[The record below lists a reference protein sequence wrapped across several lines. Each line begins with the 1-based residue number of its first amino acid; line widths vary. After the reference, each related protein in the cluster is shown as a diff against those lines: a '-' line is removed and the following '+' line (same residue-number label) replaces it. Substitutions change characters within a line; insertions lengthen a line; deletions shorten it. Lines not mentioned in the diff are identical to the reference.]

1 MEEENAFLEELP
13 FPGNPPDGRY
23 NNDDLPP
30 PLPPPPGGNGRNRL
44 QDIQP
49 HVAEPHAGPV
59 PIIQE
64 PGPRVQQEN
73 PVNGILRNPPPPL
86 NNNQHIED
94 AEQHI
99 FRLANSKDNSM
110 MDYAIPIVHQLQ
122 TGIRDPTCNVPHFE
136 LKTVMFQMLQNN
148 GQFAGL
154 SKEDPHAHLRSFL
167 EIAGLFRLRGI
178 SDDALKLKLFPF
190 SLSHHARAWYY
201 SLKPNSIFTWDQMAE
216 VFLKKY
222 FPPLRNAQSRNEIC
236 TFQQEDDETVP
247 TAWERFKELLRKC
260 PHHGIPYC
268 IQLETFYNGLN
279 YPARQM
285 LDATAGGAFTASSY
299 NEGYNILEKISN
311 NNGHWTDSR
320 AKPLQLTGVKNNDT
334 YSTLATQVRDMAVML
349 KNLTTKKQVVSGID
363 ASEASELPVQCAY
376 CGENHLFDNCPG
388 NPEKVNYIGN
398 NDRTGPFSP
407 TYNPGWRD
415 HPHLKWN
422 SPSLNPQLPR
432 IQGQTNQYPQQ
443 QRQSNFQNQGQS
455 NFQNQGQSHFQN
467 QKRVHFQDEEPPRF
481 QNTSHNHSQNHQ
493 QTTSPRYPPRQNQQ
507 VEPSLEAMMKGFI
520 SQTQASIKNLETQV
534 GQMALEIR
542 NRSAGYLP
550 SDTEIPQRPG
560 KEQVKA
566 VTLRNGKDLNKSEK
580 KDGSPKRD
588 LASSS
593 STPTH
598 TDSPTPAESAFTSP
612 VPDFPLLSPVTSTGP
627 QRTEWRPQRNIS
639 KDVSQSGDS
648 PEIISNTLPKET
660 DTTLSTTMIKPVPIT
675 PSPSP
680 SPTPQK
686 TTTPT
691 QVPLYIP
698 YPQRLR
704 NQREEAQFKQFLD
717 VFKQLHINIP
727 LLEAIERMP
736 NYTKFLKDIL
746 NKKKRLIEYETV
758 ALTEG
763 CSALLTKKIPPKMKD
778 PGSFTIP
785 CSIGGKTIRRALC
798 DLGAGINLMP
808 LSVFTTLGIGE
819 ARPTTI
825 SIQLADKSIVWPK
838 GKIEDVLVQVDKFI
852 FPADFIILDCEVDQE
867 VPIILGRPFLATGR
881 TLIDVQKGELTMRVH
896 DQRVNFNVLDSLKYP
911 DEREECSTLSEIET
925 WCEEKTL
932 GEILWDADTDDEE
945 EDESEEIPLVT
956 AAFEV
961 LENEDRKTLVP
972 SFEVAPDLELKQL
985 PSNLKYAFLGDSGKL
1000 PVIIS
1005 SSLEADQEEK
1015 LVQLLKLHTKAIG
1028 WTIANLKGIS
1038 PTICQHKIILEDKN
1052 FNSVE
1057 PQRRLNPVMKDVV
1070 KKEILKWLDAGIIY
1084 PIASS
1089 TCDSPVQCVP
1099 KKGGITVITN
1109 DKNELIPTRTVTGW
1123 RICMDYR
1130 RLNKATQKDHFP
1142 LPFIDQMLDRLAGKE
1157 FYCFLDGYSGYNQIA
1172 IAPDDQEKTT
1182 FTCPYEGIVL
1192 GHLISK
1198 RGIEV
1203 DRAKLEDHAFDFNEE
1218 CRIAFNILKKA
1229 LVTAPVVV
1237 TPDWSK
1243 PFEVM
1248 CDASDWAV
1256 GAVLGQ
1262 RKEKIFHS
1270 IYYASKTLNNAQINY
1285 TTTEKELLAVVF
1297 AFEKFRSY
1305 LMGTKV
1311 IIHTDH
1317 AAIKYLISKK
1327 DAKPRLIRWI
1337 LLLQEFDL
1345 EIIDRKGINNQ
1356 VADHLSRLEKQ
1367 DNPEPGTDICETFPD
1382 EKIFAV
1388 KQLLVPW
1395 FADIV
1400 NYLACGIIPKELNKH
1415 ARRKLIFDSKKYLW
1429 DDPFLFKICADQ
1441 MIRRCVPK
1449 EETTQII
1456 HHCHSGPC
1464 GGHFSGS
1471 RTAAKILQS
1480 GFFWPTLHQDSY
1492 SFAKSCNECQRSG
1505 NISHRNEM
1513 PLNGILEIE
1522 LFDVW
1527 GIDFMGP
1534 FPISNNCSYVLV
1546 AVDYVSKW
1554 VEAMACHSNDAK
1566 TVIKFLQKQIFSRF
1580 GTPRALISDEGTH
1593 FINKMLED
1601 VLEKYDIRHRVAT
1614 AYHPQTNGLAELS
1627 NREIKGILAKVVK
1640 PHRKD
1645 WASKLDDALWAYR
1658 TAYKTPI
1665 GMSPYKLV
1673 YGKAC
1678 HLPLELEYKAYW
1690 AIKELNMSHN
1700 EAGNKRFLQICELEE
1715 LRNNSYENAK
1725 LYKEKTKKWH
1735 DQRIIPKELAEG
1747 QQVLLFKSRLKL
1759 FPGKLSSR
1767 WTGPFT
1773 IAKVHTYGAVE
1784 LINPEKGTTF
1794 KVNGQRVKPFYTSPE
1809 TTRTQRPAITISNQF
1824 PPSLNHSIFSL
1835 NLSLSRSL
1843 YLHHRLRRRRRP
1855 PPAFIVPAKGTP
1867 SATICHLLPP
1877 SAIGVAITATPPL
1890 FSSFTETLTHP
1901 PTPISHPCKMRPPAS
1916 HLLAIKASKQPSI
1929 SDNTMPNP
1937 RNSNKKKRSHHRRT
1951 RSVAHTTIVTP
1962 AADGTLSDQASR
1974 TTSEVELVPNTA
1986 SDSLRALTD
1995 AATMISHL
2003 AGSHNGKGKTVCN
2016 DVDSGPKEPQ
2026 PSKPTFDLNCS
2037 PDEPVG
2043 SSTDGQ
2049 THMARL
2055 LTEAT
2060 QNLVFS
2066 LPQTHVIPPPLAL
2079 GQIHHTPMYPYSV
2092 PSQLISPSV
2101 QPLVMMLNAY
2111 GQPVPYVPPTTR
2123 RDIPN
2128 PHYTPLTPT
2137 VTPPP
2142 TVSVARATAV
2152 PITSA
2157 PRLNPLPPIRN
2168 VYNRRPTASRN
2179 PSPQTPNPI
2188 SWAPPVEPRYRPDSH
2203 SSRNA
2208 RREVQL
2214 LTLFSNNIAS
2224 LRFNVY
2230 RNKMALSPKGFL
2242 DETISQVAKLREVIN
2257 THKWDVLCAVPPP
2270 YNLSWVR
2277 EFYTKISIRDSQQVP
2292 VRGTIVDYSP
2302 MSINKLLGTTPHT
2315 NSKLLT
2321 LSTHLHQE
2329 DLDDILATLTI
2340 PGSDWYLEGT
2350 VRHIRFRDLTAEAY
2364 VWAQFI
2370 KYNLFPT
2377 SHNSKLGIDRIL
2389 ILFCILKGY
2398 PFDIGTLISTNI
2410 KTSCTRI
2417 NGRLFYPT
2425 IIHMLMK
2432 DTRVLEFPTDIF
2444 SNEKMVF
2451 GQKIVN
2457 KLLRLRPLVPK
2468 DKSPSDS
2475 SPRASLLPTATKA
2488 HAPSEPVVPNFQFQ
2502 MQDTR
2507 ENLRLNHNNQV
2518 QLSWLTRAIFQFRE
2532 YDGQRDRVWRD
2543 TVRAVNR
2550 DLLYGLPPYPSLPP
2564 LEPVLYPPTTRQ

>member
-1 MEEENAFLEELP
+1 
-13 FPGNPPDGRY
+13 
-23 NNDDLPP
+23 
-30 PLPPPPGGNGRNRL
+30 
-44 QDIQP
+44 
-49 HVAEPHAGPV
+49 
-59 PIIQE
+59 
-64 PGPRVQQEN
+64 
-73 PVNGILRNPPPPL
+73 
-86 NNNQHIED
+86 
-94 AEQHI
+94 
-99 FRLANSKDNSM
+99 M

-167 EIAGLFRLRGI
+167 EIAGSFRLRGI

-190 SLSHHARAWYY
+190 SLSHHARAWYN
-201 SLKPNSIFTWDQMAE
+201 SLKPNSIYTWDQMAE

-236 TFQQEDDETVP
+236 TFRQDDDEAVP

-311 NNGHWTDSR
+311 NNGHWADSR
-320 AKPLQLTGVKNNDT
+320 AKPLQLPGTKDDGT
-334 YSTLATQVRDMAVML
+334 YSTLASQVRDMAVML
-349 KNLTTKKQVVSGID
+349 KNLTTNKQVVSSINTP
-363 ASEASELPVQCAY
+363 EPSELPVQCAY

-398 NDRTGPFSP
+398 NDKTGPFSP
-407 TYNPGWRD
+407 TYNPGCRD

-422 SPSLNPQLPR
+422 SPSLNSQLPR

-443 QRQSNFQNQGQS
+443 QRQS

-481 QNTSHNHSQNHQ
+481 QHTSQNHSQNHQ
-493 QTTSPRYPPRQNQQ
+493 LTTSPRYPPRQNQQ

-542 NRSAGYLP
+542 SRLAGSLP

-560 KEQVKA
+560 KEQVKV
-566 VTLRNGKDLNKSEK
+566 VTLRSGKDL
-580 KDGSPKRD
+580 R
-588 LASSS
+588 
-593 STPTH
+593 
-598 TDSPTPAESAFTSP
+598 
-612 VPDFPLLSPVTSTGP
+612 P
-627 QRTEWRPQRNIS
+627 QGTVWKPQRNTS

-648 PEIISNTLPKET
+648 PKIISNTFSKET
-660 DTTLSTTMIKPVPIT
+660 DTTLSTTMIKPVSVT

-698 YPQRLR
+698 YPLRLR
-704 NQREEAQFKQFLD
+704 NQKEEAQFKQFLD

-727 LLEAIERMP
+727 LLEAIERMS
-736 NYTKFLKDIL
+736 NYTTFLKDIL
-746 NKKKRLIEYETV
+746 NKKKRLTEYETV

-798 DLGAGINLMP
+798 DLGACIKLMP

-852 FPADFIILDCEVDQE
+852 FPTDFIILDCEVDQE

-896 DQRVNFNVLDSLKYP
+896 DQRVTFNVLDSLKYP

-932 GEILWDADTDDEE
+932 GEILWDADTDDEA
-945 EDESEEIPLVT
+945 EDECEEVPLVT

-972 SFEVAPDLELKQL
+972 VGIFCNPQ
-985 PSNLKYAFLGDSGKL
+985 
-1000 PVIIS
+1000 
-1005 SSLEADQEEK
+1005 ADQEEK
-1015 LVQLLKLHTKAIG
+1015 LVQMLKLHTKAIG
-1028 WTIANLKGIS
+1028 WTIADLKGIS
-1038 PTICQHKIILEDKN
+1038 PTIYQHKIILEDKN

-1070 KKEILKWLDAGIIY
+1070 KKEVLKWLDAGIIY

-1089 TCDSPVQCVP
+1089 TCISPVQCVP
-1099 KKGGITVITN
+1099 KKGGVTVITN
-1109 DKNELIPTRTVTGW
+1109 DKNELIPIRTVTSW

-1142 LPFIDQMLDRLAGKE
+1142 LPFIDQMLDRLAG
-1157 FYCFLDGYSGYNQIA
+1157 
-1172 IAPDDQEKTT
+1172 
-1182 FTCPYEGIVL
+1182 
-1192 GHLISK
+1192 HLISK

-1203 DRAKLEDHAFDFNEE
+1203 DRAKLEVIEKLPEPTTVKGIRSFPGHA
-1218 CRIAFNILKKA
+1218 A

-1237 TPDWSK
+1237 TPDWAK

-1270 IYYASKTLNNAQINY
+1270 IYYSSKTLNNAQINY

-1305 LMGTKV
+1305 LMGTKKR
-1311 IIHTDH
+1311 H
-1317 AAIKYLISKK
+1317 Y
-1327 DAKPRLIRWI
+1327 
-1337 LLLQEFDL
+1337 
-1345 EIIDRKGINNQ
+1345 
-1356 VADHLSRLEKQ
+1356 HLSRLEKQ
-1367 DNPEPGTDICETFPD
+1367 DNPEP
-1382 EKIFAV
+1382 
-1388 KQLLVPW
+1388 
-1395 FADIV
+1395 
-1400 NYLACGIIPKELNKH
+1400 
-1415 ARRKLIFDSKKYLW
+1415 
-1429 DDPFLFKICADQ
+1429 DQ

-1449 EETTQII
+1449 EVTTQII

-1471 RTAAKILQS
+1471 RTAAKNLQS
-1480 GFFWPTLHQDSY
+1480 
-1492 SFAKSCNECQRSG
+1492 
-1505 NISHRNEM
+1505 
-1513 PLNGILEIE
+1513 
-1522 LFDVW
+1522 
-1527 GIDFMGP
+1527 
-1534 FPISNNCSYVLV
+1534 

-1566 TVIKFLQKQIFSRF
+1566 TVIKFLQKHIFSRF

-1593 FINKMLED
+1593 FINKMLEE
-1601 VLEKYDIRHRVAT
+1601 VLEKYDIQHRVAT
-1614 AYHPQTNGLAELS
+1614 AYHPQTNGLVELS

-1673 YGKAC
+1673 YEKVC
-1678 HLPLELEYKAYW
+1678 HLPLELEHKAYW
-1690 AIKELNMSHN
+1690 AIKELNMSPDV
-1700 EAGNKRFLQICELEE
+1700 AGKKRFLQICELEE

-1735 DQRIIPKELAEG
+1735 DKKIIPKEL
-1747 QQVLLFKSRLKL
+1747 KD
-1759 FPGKLSSR
+1759 
-1767 WTGPFT
+1767 
-1773 IAKVHTYGAVE
+1773 
-1784 LINPEKGTTF
+1784 
-1794 KVNGQRVKPFYTSPE
+1794 
-1809 TTRTQRPAITISNQF
+1809 
-1824 PPSLNHSIFSL
+1824 
-1835 NLSLSRSL
+1835 
-1843 YLHHRLRRRRRP
+1843 
-1855 PPAFIVPAKGTP
+1855 
-1867 SATICHLLPP
+1867 
-1877 SAIGVAITATPPL
+1877 
-1890 FSSFTETLTHP
+1890 
-1901 PTPISHPCKMRPPAS
+1901 
-1916 HLLAIKASKQPSI
+1916 
-1929 SDNTMPNP
+1929 DNTMPNP
-1937 RNSNKKKRSHHRRT
+1937 RNSGKKKRSHHRRT
-1951 RSVAHTTIVTP
+1951 RSVTRTTIVTP
-1962 AADGTLSDQASR
+1962 AANVTLSDQASR

-1986 SDSLRALTD
+1986 SDSMRALTD
-1995 AATMISHL
+1995 AAAMNSHL
-2003 AGSHNGKGKTVCN
+2003 AGNQDEKGKTVCI
-2016 DVDSGPKEPQ
+2016 DVDSGPKAPQ
-2026 PSKPTFDLNCS
+2026 PLKPTFDLNYS
-2037 PDEPVG
+2037 PGEPVG
-2043 SSTDGQ
+2043 SSTDDPNLM
-2049 THMARL
+2049 TRS
-2055 LTEAT
+2055 AT
-2060 QNLVFS
+2060 ANPGAAVFG
-2066 LPQTHVIPPPLAL
+2066 PNPFIN
-2079 GQIHHTPMYPYSV
+2079 
-2092 PSQLISPSV
+2092 PSV
-2101 QPLVMMLNAY
+2101 QPSVMMLNAY
-2111 GQPVPYVPPTTR
+2111 GQPVPYVPPTAR
-2123 RDIPN
+2123 VDIPN
-2128 PHYTPLTPT
+2128 PHYTPPIPT
-2137 VTPPP
+2137 VTP
-2142 TVSVARATAV
+2142 TSRVSVARATAV
-2152 PITSA
+2152 PMTTP
-2157 PRLNPLPPIRN
+2157 PRLNPFPPIQN
-2168 VYNRRPTASRN
+2168 VYSRRPVATRN
-2179 PSPQTPNPI
+2179 PNTQAPNPI
-2188 SWAPPVEPRYRPDSH
+2188 SWAPPVEPRYRQEGH

-2208 RREVQL
+2208 RREVNL
-2214 LTLFSNNIAS
+2214 LTLFSNEIAS

-2230 RNKMALSPKGFL
+2230 RNKMAHSPKGFL
-2242 DETISQVAKLREVIN
+2242 EETISQISKIRKVIN
-2257 THKWDVLCAVPPP
+2257 THKWDILCVVPTQ

-2277 EFYTKISIRDSQQVP
+2277 EFYTEVSIRDSQQIP
-2292 VRGTIVDYSP
+2292 VRGTLVDYSP
-2302 MSINKLLGTTPHT
+2302 ISINRLLGTCPHA

-2321 LSTHLHQE
+2321 LSTHLRQE
-2329 DLDDILATLTI
+2329 DLDDILATSHI
-2340 PGSDWYLEGT
+2340 PGSDWYFEGN
-2350 VRHIRFRDLTAEAY
+2350 VRHIRIKSFTAEAN
-2364 VWAQFI
+2364 VWAQFL
-2370 KYNLFPT
+2370 KYTLFPT
-2377 SHNSKLGIDRIL
+2377 SHNSKLSIDRIL

-2398 PFDIGTLISTNI
+2398 QFDVGTLISTNI

-2425 IIHMLMK
+2425 VIHKLMEAAN
-2432 DTRVLEFPTDIF
+2432 VLVFPADIF
-2444 SNEKMVF
+2444 SNEKMVL
-2451 GQKIVN
+2451 GRKVLG
-2457 KLLRLRPLVPK
+2457 KLLRTCPLTA
-2468 DKSPSDS
+2468 SGNS
-2475 SPRASLLPTATKA
+2475 SPDAPSPASFLPTAAKV
-2488 HAPSEPVVPNFQFQ
+2488 HAPSEPVLPNFNFQ

-2507 ENLRLNHNNQV
+2507 ELLRMHHNHQI
-2518 QLSWLTRAIFQFRE
+2518 QISWLTRALFQFRE
-2532 YDGQRDRVWRD
+2532 YDG
-2543 TVRAVNR
+2543 VNDKELISSFGHGHALHQSIQSVKGPR
-2550 DLLYGLPPYPSLPP
+2550 NISLLRRGANPILHICI
-2564 LEPVLYPPTTRQ
+2564 

>member
-1 MEEENAFLEELP
+1 
-13 FPGNPPDGRY
+13 
-23 NNDDLPP
+23 
-30 PLPPPPGGNGRNRL
+30 
-44 QDIQP
+44 
-49 HVAEPHAGPV
+49 
-59 PIIQE
+59 
-64 PGPRVQQEN
+64 
-73 PVNGILRNPPPPL
+73 
-86 NNNQHIED
+86 
-94 AEQHI
+94 
-99 FRLANSKDNSM
+99 
-110 MDYAIPIVHQLQ
+110 
-122 TGIRDPTCNVPHFE
+122 
-136 LKTVMFQMLQNN
+136 
-148 GQFAGL
+148 
-154 SKEDPHAHLRSFL
+154 
-167 EIAGLFRLRGI
+167 
-178 SDDALKLKLFPF
+178 
-190 SLSHHARAWYY
+190 
-201 SLKPNSIFTWDQMAE
+201 
-216 VFLKKY
+216 
-222 FPPLRNAQSRNEIC
+222 
-236 TFQQEDDETVP
+236 
-247 TAWERFKELLRKC
+247 
-260 PHHGIPYC
+260 
-268 IQLETFYNGLN
+268 
-279 YPARQM
+279 
-285 LDATAGGAFTASSY
+285 
-299 NEGYNILEKISN
+299 
-311 NNGHWTDSR
+311 
-320 AKPLQLTGVKNNDT
+320 
-334 YSTLATQVRDMAVML
+334 
-349 KNLTTKKQVVSGID
+349 
-363 ASEASELPVQCAY
+363 
-376 CGENHLFDNCPG
+376 
-388 NPEKVNYIGN
+388 
-398 NDRTGPFSP
+398 
-407 TYNPGWRD
+407 
-415 HPHLKWN
+415 
-422 SPSLNPQLPR
+422 
-432 IQGQTNQYPQQ
+432 
-443 QRQSNFQNQGQS
+443 
-455 NFQNQGQSHFQN
+455 
-467 QKRVHFQDEEPPRF
+467 
-481 QNTSHNHSQNHQ
+481 
-493 QTTSPRYPPRQNQQ
+493 
-507 VEPSLEAMMKGFI
+507 MMKGFI

-542 NRSAGYLP
+542 NRSAGSLP

-588 LASSS
+588 FASSS
-593 STPTH
+593 TLTRH
-598 TDSPTPAESAFTSP
+598 DSPTPVESDFTSP
-612 VPDFPLLSPVTSTGP
+612 VPDFPLMSPVTSTGP
-627 QRTEWRPQRNIS
+627 QMTEWRPQKNIS

-648 PEIISNTLPKET
+648 PKIISDTLPKET
-660 DTTLSTTMIKPVPIT
+660 DTTLSTTVMKPVSVT

-691 QVPLYIP
+691 PVPLYIP

-746 NKKKRLIEYETV
+746 NKKKRLTEYETV

-808 LSVFTTLGIGE
+808 LSVFT
-819 ARPTTI
+819 R
-825 SIQLADKSIVWPK
+825 KN
-838 GKIEDVLVQVDKFI
+838 
-852 FPADFIILDCEVDQE
+852 CEVDQE

-896 DQRVNFNVLDSLKYP
+896 DQRVTFNVLDSLKYP

-932 GEILWDADTDDEE
+932 GEILWDADTDDEA
-945 EDESEEIPLVT
+945 EDESEEVPLVT

-972 SFEVAPDLELKQL
+972 SLEVAPDLELKQL

-1028 WTIANLKGIS
+1028 WTIADLKGIS

-1089 TCDSPVQCVP
+1089 TCVSPVQCVP
-1099 KKGGITVITN
+1099 KQGGVTVITN

-1182 FTCPYEGIVL
+1182 FTCPYGTFAFRRMPFGLCNAPATFQRCMMSIFSNMLENSMEVFMDDFSIYGTSYDDCLQNLEKILKRCEETDLILNWEKCHFMVKEGIVL

-1203 DRAKLEDHAFDFNEE
+1203 DRAKLEVIEKLPEPTTVRGIRSFLGHAGFYRRFIKDFSKISKPLCLLLQQDHAFDFNKE
-1218 CRIAFNILKKA
+1218 CRVAFDILKKA

-1285 TTTEKELLAVVF
+1285 TTTKKELLAVVF

-1345 EIIDRKGINNQ
+1345 EIVDRKGKNNQ

-1382 EKIFAV
+1382 EKIFVV
-1388 KQLLVPW
+1388 KQLSVPW

-1527 GIDFMGP
+1527 GMDFMGP
-1534 FPISNNCSYVLV
+1534 FPLSNNCSYILV
-1546 AVDYVSKW
+1546 PVDYVSKW

-1566 TVIKFLQKQIFSRF
+1566 TVIKFLQKQNFSRF

-1593 FINKMLED
+1593 FINKMLEE

-1673 YGKAC
+1673 YGKAS
-1678 HLPLELEYKAYW
+1678 HLPLELEHKAYW
-1690 AIKELNMSHN
+1690 AIKELNTN
-1700 EAGNKRFLQICELEE
+1700 TDEAGKKRFLQICELEQ

-1735 DQRIIPKELAEG
+1735 DKRIIPKELAEG
-1747 QQVLLFKSRLKL
+1747 QQVLLFNSRLKL
-1759 FPGKLSSR
+1759 FPGKLNSQ

-1773 IAKVHTYGAVE
+1773 IAKVHTYRSID
-1784 LINPEKGTTF
+1784 LIDPEKGTTF
-1794 KVNGQRVKPFYTSPE
+1794 KVNGQRVKPFYSPLE
-1809 TTRTQRPAITISNQF
+1809 SCHPR
-1824 PPSLNHSIFSL
+1824 LKYL
-1835 NLSLSRSL
+1835 NL
-1843 YLHHRLRRRRRP
+1843 Y
-1855 PPAFIVPAKGTP
+1855 
-1867 SATICHLLPP
+1867 
-1877 SAIGVAITATPPL
+1877 
-1890 FSSFTETLTHP
+1890 
-1901 PTPISHPCKMRPPAS
+1901 
-1916 HLLAIKASKQPSI
+1916 Q
-1929 SDNTMPNP
+1929 
-1937 RNSNKKKRSHHRRT
+1937 
-1951 RSVAHTTIVTP
+1951 
-1962 AADGTLSDQASR
+1962 
-1974 TTSEVELVPNTA
+1974 
-1986 SDSLRALTD
+1986 
-1995 AATMISHL
+1995 
-2003 AGSHNGKGKTVCN
+2003 
-2016 DVDSGPKEPQ
+2016 
-2026 PSKPTFDLNCS
+2026 
-2037 PDEPVG
+2037 
-2043 SSTDGQ
+2043 
-2049 THMARL
+2049 
-2055 LTEAT
+2055 
-2060 QNLVFS
+2060 
-2066 LPQTHVIPPPLAL
+2066 
-2079 GQIHHTPMYPYSV
+2079 
-2092 PSQLISPSV
+2092 
-2101 QPLVMMLNAY
+2101 
-2111 GQPVPYVPPTTR
+2111 
-2123 RDIPN
+2123 
-2128 PHYTPLTPT
+2128 
-2137 VTPPP
+2137 
-2142 TVSVARATAV
+2142 
-2152 PITSA
+2152 
-2157 PRLNPLPPIRN
+2157 
-2168 VYNRRPTASRN
+2168 
-2179 PSPQTPNPI
+2179 
-2188 SWAPPVEPRYRPDSH
+2188 
-2203 SSRNA
+2203 
-2208 RREVQL
+2208 
-2214 LTLFSNNIAS
+2214 
-2224 LRFNVY
+2224 
-2230 RNKMALSPKGFL
+2230 
-2242 DETISQVAKLREVIN
+2242 
-2257 THKWDVLCAVPPP
+2257 
-2270 YNLSWVR
+2270 
-2277 EFYTKISIRDSQQVP
+2277 
-2292 VRGTIVDYSP
+2292 
-2302 MSINKLLGTTPHT
+2302 
-2315 NSKLLT
+2315 
-2321 LSTHLHQE
+2321 
-2329 DLDDILATLTI
+2329 
-2340 PGSDWYLEGT
+2340 
-2350 VRHIRFRDLTAEAY
+2350 
-2364 VWAQFI
+2364 
-2370 KYNLFPT
+2370 
-2377 SHNSKLGIDRIL
+2377 
-2389 ILFCILKGY
+2389 
-2398 PFDIGTLISTNI
+2398 
-2410 KTSCTRI
+2410 
-2417 NGRLFYPT
+2417 
-2425 IIHMLMK
+2425 
-2432 DTRVLEFPTDIF
+2432 
-2444 SNEKMVF
+2444 
-2451 GQKIVN
+2451 
-2457 KLLRLRPLVPK
+2457 
-2468 DKSPSDS
+2468 
-2475 SPRASLLPTATKA
+2475 
-2488 HAPSEPVVPNFQFQ
+2488 
-2502 MQDTR
+2502 
-2507 ENLRLNHNNQV
+2507 
-2518 QLSWLTRAIFQFRE
+2518 
-2532 YDGQRDRVWRD
+2532 
-2543 TVRAVNR
+2543 
-2550 DLLYGLPPYPSLPP
+2550 
-2564 LEPVLYPPTTRQ
+2564 

>member
-1 MEEENAFLEELP
+1 MQRKSRGEFFNLDPDIERTFRRRKKEQRNLQASTSSAMEEENAFLEELP

-23 NNDDLPP
+23 NNDGLPP

-49 HVAEPHAGPV
+49 RVAEPHAGPV

-64 PGPRVQQEN
+64 PGPQVQQEN
-73 PVNGILRNPPPPL
+73 PDNGILRNPPPPL

-311 NNGHWTDSR
+311 NNSHWADSR
-320 AKPLQLTGVKNNDT
+320 TKPLQLTGVKNNDT

-398 NDRTGPFSP
+398 NDKTGPFSP

-422 SPSLNPQLPR
+422 NPSLNPQLPR

-455 NFQNQGQSHFQN
+455 HFQNQGQSHFQN
-467 QKRVHFQDEEPPRF
+467 QKRVHFQDEEPSRF
-481 QNTSHNHSQNHQ
+481 QHTSHNHSQNHH

-542 NRSAGYLP
+542 NRSAGSLP

-566 VTLRNGKDLNKSEK
+566 VTLRNGKDLSKSEK
-580 KDGSPKRD
+580 KSQNPEKNF
-588 LASSS
+588 ASSS

-598 TDSPTPAESAFTSP
+598 TDPPNPAESDFTSP
-612 VPDFPLLSPVTSTGP
+612 VPDFPLLSPVTSAGS
-627 QRTEWRPQRNIS
+627 QRTMWKPQEYTS
-639 KDVSQSGDS
+639 KDMSQSSDS
-648 PEIISNTLPKET
+648 HKTISNTLPKET
-660 DTTLSTTMIKPVPIT
+660 DTTLSTTVMKPVSVT
-675 PSPSP
+675 PSP

-686 TTTPT
+686 TTTPIP
-691 QVPLYIP
+691 VPLYIP

-746 NKKKRLIEYETV
+746 NKKKRLTEYETV

-785 CSIGGKTIRRALC
+785 CSIGGKTIRKALC

-896 DQRVNFNVLDSLKYP
+896 DQRVTFNVLDSLKYP

-932 GEILWDADTDDEE
+932 GEILWDADTDDEA
-945 EDESEEIPLVT
+945 EDDSEEIPLVT

-972 SFEVAPDLELKQL
+972 SLEVAPDIELKQL

-1005 SSLEADQEEK
+1005 SSLEAYQEEK
-1015 LVQLLKLHTKAIG
+1015 LVQMLKLHTKAIG
-1028 WTIANLKGIS
+1028 WTIADLKGIS

-1089 TCDSPVQCVP
+1089 TCVSPVQCVP
-1099 KKGGITVITN
+1099 KKGGVTVITN

-1182 FTCPYEGIVL
+1182 FTCPYGTFAFRRMPFGLCNAPATFQRCMMSIFSDMLENSMEVFMDDFSVYGTSYDDCLQNLEKILKRCEETDLVLNWEKCHFMVKEGIVL

-1203 DRAKLEDHAFDFNEE
+1203 DRAKLEVIEKLPEPTTVKGIRSFLGHAGFYRRFIKDFSKISKPLCLLLQQDHAFDFNEE
-1218 CRIAFNILKKA
+1218 CRVAFNILKKA
-1229 LVTAPVVV
+1229 LVTAPVIA

-1311 IIHTDH
+1311 TIHTDH

-1345 EIIDRKGINNQ
+1345 EIVDRKGINNQ

-1367 DNPEPGTDICETFPD
+1367 DNSEPGTDICETFPD
-1382 EKIFAV
+1382 EKIFAI
-1388 KQLLVPW
+1388 KQLSIPW

-1400 NYLACGIIPKELNKH
+1400 NYLACRIIPKELNKH

-1534 FPISNNCSYVLV
+1534 FPISNNCSYILV

-1593 FINKMLED
+1593 FINRMLEE

-1627 NREIKGILAKVVK
+1627 NREIKGILAKIVN

-1678 HLPLELEYKAYW
+1678 HLPLELEHKAYW
-1690 AIKELNMSHN
+1690 AIKKLNAN
-1700 EAGNKRFLQICELEE
+1700 YDEAGKKRCNTPNQIIIKKERREESRLPEKPFGEISSGVGLSPALAGGGSTAVHCFETGGGSDGYHRCCYRSPLRRRWVDLVATGAADYCCFVTGGKWWWSSITAAAAALSGSAAVVGFPAAAAMFDVDPMAVGSPTAAAMVFRSAVVVSYTAAAAVIEGVRPAKSSWVAVGDDKSESGLTVIVGFDCILIDSFSWCAFGYEVQVRARIKARLRLDDSGVGIPTNERFFLNILLNISFPFLKKIGLKYGCYKRFLQICELEE

-1735 DQRIIPKELAEG
+1735 DKRIIPKELQAG
-1747 QQVLLFKSRLKL
+1747 TFSRLKL

-1773 IAKVHTYGAVE
+1773 IAKVHTYGAIE
-1784 LINPEKGTTF
+1784 LTDPEKGTTF
-1794 KVNGQRVKPFYTSPE
+1794 KVNGQRVKPFYT
-1809 TTRTQRPAITISNQF
+1809 
-1824 PPSLNHSIFSL
+1824 
-1835 NLSLSRSL
+1835 
-1843 YLHHRLRRRRRP
+1843 
-1855 PPAFIVPAKGTP
+1855 
-1867 SATICHLLPP
+1867 
-1877 SAIGVAITATPPL
+1877 
-1890 FSSFTETLTHP
+1890 
-1901 PTPISHPCKMRPPAS
+1901 
-1916 HLLAIKASKQPSI
+1916 
-1929 SDNTMPNP
+1929 
-1937 RNSNKKKRSHHRRT
+1937 
-1951 RSVAHTTIVTP
+1951 
-1962 AADGTLSDQASR
+1962 
-1974 TTSEVELVPNTA
+1974 
-1986 SDSLRALTD
+1986 
-1995 AATMISHL
+1995 
-2003 AGSHNGKGKTVCN
+2003 
-2016 DVDSGPKEPQ
+2016 
-2026 PSKPTFDLNCS
+2026 
-2037 PDEPVG
+2037 
-2043 SSTDGQ
+2043 
-2049 THMARL
+2049 
-2055 LTEAT
+2055 
-2060 QNLVFS
+2060 
-2066 LPQTHVIPPPLAL
+2066 
-2079 GQIHHTPMYPYSV
+2079 
-2092 PSQLISPSV
+2092 
-2101 QPLVMMLNAY
+2101 
-2111 GQPVPYVPPTTR
+2111 
-2123 RDIPN
+2123 
-2128 PHYTPLTPT
+2128 
-2137 VTPPP
+2137 
-2142 TVSVARATAV
+2142 
-2152 PITSA
+2152 
-2157 PRLNPLPPIRN
+2157 
-2168 VYNRRPTASRN
+2168 
-2179 PSPQTPNPI
+2179 
-2188 SWAPPVEPRYRPDSH
+2188 
-2203 SSRNA
+2203 
-2208 RREVQL
+2208 
-2214 LTLFSNNIAS
+2214 
-2224 LRFNVY
+2224 
-2230 RNKMALSPKGFL
+2230 
-2242 DETISQVAKLREVIN
+2242 
-2257 THKWDVLCAVPPP
+2257 
-2270 YNLSWVR
+2270 
-2277 EFYTKISIRDSQQVP
+2277 
-2292 VRGTIVDYSP
+2292 
-2302 MSINKLLGTTPHT
+2302 
-2315 NSKLLT
+2315 
-2321 LSTHLHQE
+2321 
-2329 DLDDILATLTI
+2329 
-2340 PGSDWYLEGT
+2340 
-2350 VRHIRFRDLTAEAY
+2350 
-2364 VWAQFI
+2364 
-2370 KYNLFPT
+2370 
-2377 SHNSKLGIDRIL
+2377 
-2389 ILFCILKGY
+2389 
-2398 PFDIGTLISTNI
+2398 
-2410 KTSCTRI
+2410 
-2417 NGRLFYPT
+2417 
-2425 IIHMLMK
+2425 
-2432 DTRVLEFPTDIF
+2432 
-2444 SNEKMVF
+2444 
-2451 GQKIVN
+2451 
-2457 KLLRLRPLVPK
+2457 
-2468 DKSPSDS
+2468 
-2475 SPRASLLPTATKA
+2475 
-2488 HAPSEPVVPNFQFQ
+2488 PSENSEKKI
-2502 MQDTR
+2502 M
-2507 ENLRLNHNNQV
+2507 
-2518 QLSWLTRAIFQFRE
+2518 S
-2532 YDGQRDRVWRD
+2532 
-2543 TVRAVNR
+2543 
-2550 DLLYGLPPYPSLPP
+2550 
-2564 LEPVLYPPTTRQ
+2564 

>member
-1 MEEENAFLEELP
+1 MPRKSRGEFFNLDPDIERTFRRRKREQRNLQASTSSAMEEENAFLEELP

-23 NNDDLPP
+23 NNDGLPP

-311 NNGHWTDSR
+311 NNGHWADSR

-398 NDRTGPFSP
+398 NDKTGPFSP

-455 NFQNQGQSHFQN
+455 HFQNQGQSHFQN
-467 QKRVHFQDEEPPRF
+467 QKRVHFQDEETPRF
-481 QNTSHNHSQNHQ
+481 QHTSHNHSQNHQ

-542 NRSAGYLP
+542 NRSAGSLP

-580 KDGSPKRD
+580 KDGSPKKD
-588 LASSS
+588 LASSP
-593 STPTH
+593 STPTN
-598 TDSPTPAESAFTSP
+598 TDSPTPAESDFTSP

-627 QRTEWRPQRNIS
+627 QRTVWKPQEYIS

-648 PEIISNTLPKET
+648 PKTISNTLPIET
-660 DTTLSTTMIKPVPIT
+660 DTTLSTTMIKPVSVT

-746 NKKKRLIEYETV
+746 NKKKRLTEYETV

-896 DQRVNFNVLDSLKYP
+896 DQRVTFNVLDSLKYP

-932 GEILWDADTDDEE
+932 GEILWDADTDDEAEDDNE
-945 EDESEEIPLVT
+945 EVPLVT

-972 SFEVAPDLELKQL
+972 SLEVAPDLELKQL

-1015 LVQLLKLHTKAIG
+1015 L
-1028 WTIANLKGIS
+1028 GIS

-1089 TCDSPVQCVP
+1089 TCVSPVQCVP
-1099 KKGGITVITN
+1099 KKGGVTVITN

-1182 FTCPYEGIVL
+1182 FTCPYGTFAFRRMPFGLCNAPATFQRCMMSIFSDMLENSMEVFMDDFSVYGTSYDDCLQNLEKILKRCEETDLVLNWEKCHFMVKEGIVL

-1203 DRAKLEDHAFDFNEE
+1203 DRAKLEVIENLPEPTTVKGIRSFLGHA
-1218 CRIAFNILKKA
+1218 
-1229 LVTAPVVV
+1229 APVVV

-1345 EIIDRKGINNQ
+1345 EIVDRKGINNQ

-1367 DNPEPGTDICETFPD
+1367 DNPEP
-1382 EKIFAV
+1382 
-1388 KQLLVPW
+1388 
-1395 FADIV
+1395 
-1400 NYLACGIIPKELNKH
+1400 
-1415 ARRKLIFDSKKYLW
+1415 
-1429 DDPFLFKICADQ
+1429 DQ
-1441 MIRRCVPK
+1441 MIRRCVPT

-1505 NISHRNEM
+1505 NISHKNEM

-1534 FPISNNCSYVLV
+1534 FPISNNCSYILV

-1593 FINKMLED
+1593 FINKMLEE
-1601 VLEKYDIRHRVAT
+1601 VLEKYDIRHRIAT

-1678 HLPLELEYKAYW
+1678 HLPLELEHKAYW
-1690 AIKELNMSHN
+1690 AIKELNMSPD
-1700 EAGNKRFLQICELEE
+1700 EAGKKRFLQLCELEE

-1735 DQRIIPKELAEG
+1735 DKKIIPKNFTEG
-1747 QQVLLFKSRLKL
+1747 QLIPVSSKAMKHRKTSDKRKRNPRRKDRSTTRTTITPTTSAMSVSDHASRTN
-1759 FPGKLSSR
+1759 SEE
-1767 WTGPFT
+1767 
-1773 IAKVHTYGAVE
+1773 VE
-1784 LINPEKGTTF
+1784 LIPNLEVDAIQALATAAAAVSRPTAADKG
-1794 KVNGQRVKPFYTSPE
+1794 K
-1809 TTRTQRPAITISNQF
+1809 AITTNLDTGNLAQSHTRPTIDLNISPNE
-1824 PPSLNHSIFSL
+1824 
-1835 NLSLSRSL
+1835 
-1843 YLHHRLRRRRRP
+1843 
-1855 PPAFIVPAKGTP
+1855 
-1867 SATICHLLPP
+1867 
-1877 SAIGVAITATPPL
+1877 PL
-1890 FSSFTETLTHP
+1890 
-1901 PTPISHPCKMRPPAS
+1901 
-1916 HLLAIKASKQPSI
+1916 
-1929 SDNTMPNP
+1929 
-1937 RNSNKKKRSHHRRT
+1937 
-1951 RSVAHTTIVTP
+1951 
-1962 AADGTLSDQASR
+1962 G
-1974 TTSEVELVPNTA
+1974 
-1986 SDSLRALTD
+1986 SLRD
-1995 AATMISHL
+1995 DPGII
-2003 AGSHNGKGKTVCN
+2003 
-2016 DVDSGPKEPQ
+2016 
-2026 PSKPTFDLNCS
+2026 
-2037 PDEPVG
+2037 
-2043 SSTDGQ
+2043 
-2049 THMARL
+2049 ARL
-2055 LTEAT
+2055 IEEANR
-2060 QNLVFS
+2060 NLALGLASSSVK
-2066 LPQTHVIPPPLAL
+2066 PPPLAL
-2079 GQIHHTPMYPYSV
+2079 AQLQPPPGYPNPMFNPYV
-2092 PSQLISPSV
+2092 LPSV
-2101 QPLVMMLNAY
+2101 LMLNSQ
-2111 GQPVPYVPPTTR
+2111 GEPVPYIHPPSHHHAINTT
-2123 RDIPN
+2123 
-2128 PHYTPLTPT
+2128 Y
-2137 VTPPP
+2137 
-2142 TVSVARATAV
+2142 AT
-2152 PITSA
+2152 PITTHSTA
-2157 PRLNPLPPIRN
+2157 TQTTPILQTTIPMMQQPRLNPLPPIKK
-2168 VYNRRPTASRN
+2168 VYARRPIAAKVPPPYGVSPPPHLKASKPHPGQWSQDQHLGRAG
-2179 PSPQTPNPI
+2179 TPHPTQI
-2188 SWAPPVEPRYRPDSH
+2188 PDT
-2203 SSRNA
+2203 SRLSL
-2208 RREVQL
+2208 EQVTHM
-2214 LTLFSNNIAS
+2214 TLFSNELAKA
-2224 LRFNVY
+2224 RFHTFK
-2230 RNKMALSPKGFL
+2230 NKMAQSPKGFSEKFVSL
-2242 DETISQVAKLREVIN
+2242 IPQLRQVIN
-2257 THKWDVLCAVPPP
+2257 VHNWDILCDVSPG

-2277 EFYTKISIRDSQQVP
+2277 DFYTEVSIRDTEQIP
-2292 VRGTIVDYSP
+2292 VRGTLVDYSP
-2302 MSINKLLGTTPHT
+2302 AAINTLLHTTPCSHSMLH
-2315 NSKLLT
+2315 NFSI
-2321 LSTHLHQE
+2321 HLRQE
-2329 DLDDILATLTI
+2329 DFDDILTTLTI
-2340 PGSDWYLEGT
+2340 PGSGWYFKGGSRSLKIKSLNVEANVWSQF
-2350 VRHIRFRDLTAEAY
+2350 VRCT
-2364 VWAQFI
+2364 
-2370 KYNLFPT
+2370 LFP
-2377 SHNSKLGIDRIL
+2377 NSYISTLGMDRVL
-2389 ILFCILKGY
+2389 VLYCILKGY
-2398 PFDIGTLISTNI
+2398 KFDVGRLISSNI
-2410 KTSCTRI
+2410 KLSCNKTT
-2417 NGRLFYPT
+2417 GRLCYPT
-2425 IIHMLMK
+2425 IIHNLLVASN
-2432 DTRVLEFPTDIF
+2432 VLILPTDIF
-2444 SNEKMVF
+2444 SNEKMTVDSR
-2451 GQKIVN
+2451 GMKR
-2457 KLLRLRPLVPK
+2457 LLA
-2468 DKSPSDS
+2468 
-2475 SPRASLLPTATKA
+2475 ASRKVTYNTTSEDAPTPASIESTAITVYALDEQLLA
-2488 HAPSEPVVPNFQFQ
+2488 
-2502 MQDTR
+2502 
-2507 ENLRLNHNNQV
+2507 NNQIQLQDNREMIRLMNNNHI
-2518 QLSWLTRAIFQFRE
+2518 QLSWVIKVIFQLRE
-2532 YDGQRDRVWRD
+2532 YDCHRDRIWRD
-2543 TVRAVNR
+2543 TIRAQNR
-2550 DLLYGLPPYPSLPP
+2550 NLLYGLPPYPTLPP
-2564 LEPVLYPPTTRQ
+2564 MEPLHQPPIFKQ

>member
-1 MEEENAFLEELP
+1 MASTVTSTNNLSLRSILEKDKLTGSNFLDWERNLMIVLRHERKWYVLEEPLGEAPPANAPAAARNAHKKHSDDLLDVACLMLATMSPDLQAGLINTNAYDMIRQLRDMFQTQARTERYDATKAFNECKMVKGTSVSNHVMRMKRHLDHLERLGHPVPLQLATDTILNSLSEDYRPFVVNYNMNNMEKTIAELHSMLKTAELNMGNKNKTKDVLMVKDGGVKKKNGQASTSKGKGPVQAIQSAPKKGKGKGKGKKVKPNKARTENRCFICNEIGHWRQNCPKRHEAGRNHSSTQQLRKVAVLHIQELEVSPGMKSVSVFHSKSVRDNLSLWEHDKCIQPLRRNRVAIKGVTRFSGSRGVKGSSARGTFAGRSLVDLFSSNQFMQRKSRGEFFNLDPDIERTFRRRKREQRNLQASTSSTMEEENAFLEELP

-49 HVAEPHAGPV
+49 HVAEPHVGPV

-216 VFLKKY
+216 
-222 FPPLRNAQSRNEIC
+222 
-236 TFQQEDDETVP
+236 
-247 TAWERFKELLRKC
+247 
-260 PHHGIPYC
+260 
-268 IQLETFYNGLN
+268 LETFYNGLN

-311 NNGHWTDSR
+311 NNGHWADSR

-349 KNLTTKKQVVSGID
+349 KNLTTKKQVLSGID

-398 NDRTGPFSP
+398 NDKTGPFTP

-422 SPSLNPQLPR
+422 SPSLNPQLSR

-455 NFQNQGQSHFQN
+455 HFQNQGQSHFQN

-481 QNTSHNHSQNHQ
+481 QHTSHNHSQNHQ

-542 NRSAGYLP
+542 NRSAGSLP

-580 KDGSPKRD
+580 KSQNPDKNF
-588 LASSS
+588 ASSS

-598 TDSPTPAESAFTSP
+598 TDSPTPAESDSTSP

-627 QRTEWRPQRNIS
+627 QRTVWKPQEYTS

-648 PEIISNTLPKET
+648 PKTISNTLPKET
-660 DTTLSTTMIKPVPIT
+660 DTPLSTTVIKPVSVT
-675 PSPSP
+675 TSPSP
-680 SPTPQK
+680 LPTPQK

-691 QVPLYIP
+691 PVPLIFHTP
-698 YPQRLR
+698 
-704 NQREEAQFKQFLD
+704 
-717 VFKQLHINIP
+717 
-727 LLEAIERMP
+727 
-736 NYTKFLKDIL
+736 KDIL
-746 NKKKRLIEYETV
+746 NKKKRLTEYETV

-785 CSIGGKTIRRALC
+785 CSIG
-798 DLGAGINLMP
+798 
-808 LSVFTTLGIGE
+808 
-819 ARPTTI
+819 
-825 SIQLADKSIVWPK
+825 
-838 GKIEDVLVQVDKFI
+838 
-852 FPADFIILDCEVDQE
+852 DFIILDCEVDQE

-896 DQRVNFNVLDSLKYP
+896 DQRVTFNVLDSLKYP

-932 GEILWDADTDDEE
+932 GEILWDADTDDEA
-945 EDESEEIPLVT
+945 EDDSEEVPLVT

-961 LENEDRKTLVP
+961 LDNEDRKTLVP
-972 SFEVAPDLELKQL
+972 SLEVAPDLELKQL

-1005 SSLEADQEEK
+1005 SSLEVDQEEK
-1015 LVQLLKLHTKAIG
+1015 LVQMLKLHTKAIG
-1028 WTIANLKGIS
+1028 WTIADLKGIS

-1052 FNSVE
+1052 FNSVD

-1089 TCDSPVQCVP
+1089 TCVSPVQCVP
-1099 KKGGITVITN
+1099 KKGGVTVITN

-1182 FTCPYEGIVL
+1182 FTCPYGTFAFRRMPFGLCNAPATFQRCMMSIFSDMLEDSMEVFMDDFSVHGTSYDNCLQNLEKILKRCEETDLVLNWEKCHFMVKEGIVL

-1203 DRAKLEDHAFDFNEE
+1203 DRAKLEVIEKLPEPTTVKGIRSFLGHAGFYRRFIKDFSKISKPLCLLLQQDHAFDFNEE

-1367 DNPEPGTDICETFPD
+1367 DNQEPGTDICETFPD
-1382 EKIFAV
+1382 EKIFVV
-1388 KQLLVPW
+1388 KQLSAPW

-1505 NISHRNEM
+1505 NISHKNEM

-1534 FPISNNCSYVLV
+1534 FPISNNCSYILV

-1601 VLEKYDIRHRVAT
+1601 VLEKYDVRHRVAT

-1627 NREIKGILAKVVK
+1627 NREIKGILTKVVK

-1678 HLPLELEYKAYW
+1678 HLPLELEHKAYW
-1690 AIKELNMSHN
+1690 AIKELNMSPD
-1700 EAGNKRFLQICELEE
+1700 EAGKKRFLQICELEE

-1735 DQRIIPKELAEG
+1735 DKRIIPKELAEG
-1747 QQVLLFKSRLKL
+1747 QLVLLFNSRLKL

-1767 WTGPFT
+1767 WTGPFK
-1773 IAKVHTYGAVE
+1773 IAKVHTYGAIE
-1784 LINPEKGTTF
+1784 LIDPENGKIF
-1794 KVNGQRVKPFYTSPE
+1794 KVNGQRVKPFY
-1809 TTRTQRPAITISNQF
+1809 I
-1824 PPSLNHSIFSL
+1824 
-1835 NLSLSRSL
+1835 
-1843 YLHHRLRRRRRP
+1843 
-1855 PPAFIVPAKGTP
+1855 
-1867 SATICHLLPP
+1867 
-1877 SAIGVAITATPPL
+1877 PL
-1890 FSSFTETLTHP
+1890 E
-1901 PTPISHPCKMRPPAS
+1901 I
-1916 HLLAIKASKQPSI
+1916 
-1929 SDNTMPNP
+1929 
-1937 RNSNKKKRSHHRRT
+1937 
-1951 RSVAHTTIVTP
+1951 
-1962 AADGTLSDQASR
+1962 
-1974 TTSEVELVPNTA
+1974 
-1986 SDSLRALTD
+1986 
-1995 AATMISHL
+1995 
-2003 AGSHNGKGKTVCN
+2003 
-2016 DVDSGPKEPQ
+2016 
-2026 PSKPTFDLNCS
+2026 
-2037 PDEPVG
+2037 
-2043 SSTDGQ
+2043 
-2049 THMARL
+2049 
-2055 LTEAT
+2055 
-2060 QNLVFS
+2060 
-2066 LPQTHVIPPPLAL
+2066 
-2079 GQIHHTPMYPYSV
+2079 
-2092 PSQLISPSV
+2092 
-2101 QPLVMMLNAY
+2101 
-2111 GQPVPYVPPTTR
+2111 
-2123 RDIPN
+2123 
-2128 PHYTPLTPT
+2128 
-2137 VTPPP
+2137 
-2142 TVSVARATAV
+2142 ARA
-2152 PITSA
+2152 
-2157 PRLNPLPPIRN
+2157 
-2168 VYNRRPTASRN
+2168 
-2179 PSPQTPNPI
+2179 
-2188 SWAPPVEPRYRPDSH
+2188 
-2203 SSRNA
+2203 
-2208 RREVQL
+2208 
-2214 LTLFSNNIAS
+2214 
-2224 LRFNVY
+2224 
-2230 RNKMALSPKGFL
+2230 G
-2242 DETISQVAKLREVIN
+2242 
-2257 THKWDVLCAVPPP
+2257 
-2270 YNLSWVR
+2270 
-2277 EFYTKISIRDSQQVP
+2277 
-2292 VRGTIVDYSP
+2292 
-2302 MSINKLLGTTPHT
+2302 
-2315 NSKLLT
+2315 
-2321 LSTHLHQE
+2321 
-2329 DLDDILATLTI
+2329 
-2340 PGSDWYLEGT
+2340 
-2350 VRHIRFRDLTAEAY
+2350 
-2364 VWAQFI
+2364 
-2370 KYNLFPT
+2370 
-2377 SHNSKLGIDRIL
+2377 
-2389 ILFCILKGY
+2389 
-2398 PFDIGTLISTNI
+2398 
-2410 KTSCTRI
+2410 
-2417 NGRLFYPT
+2417 
-2425 IIHMLMK
+2425 
-2432 DTRVLEFPTDIF
+2432 
-2444 SNEKMVF
+2444 
-2451 GQKIVN
+2451 
-2457 KLLRLRPLVPK
+2457 
-2468 DKSPSDS
+2468 
-2475 SPRASLLPTATKA
+2475 
-2488 HAPSEPVVPNFQFQ
+2488 
-2502 MQDTR
+2502 
-2507 ENLRLNHNNQV
+2507 
-2518 QLSWLTRAIFQFRE
+2518 
-2532 YDGQRDRVWRD
+2532 
-2543 TVRAVNR
+2543 
-2550 DLLYGLPPYPSLPP
+2550 
-2564 LEPVLYPPTTRQ
+2564 

>member
-1 MEEENAFLEELP
+1 MPPRREDSEIARLVTEQLVAVLPEIVSQVAAGLNANQGNNPGAGAIGNRECTYKAFRSCNPKEFHGTEGAVGLLTWIEGMESVLHISKCTEGNKVEFAACLLQGRALTWWNTQVQTRGREATNRLTWEEFKKLLKEEYSPRSEIQKLEAELWNHEMMGSDIDSYTARFHELAKLVPHLVTPEENRIDRYIWGLAPEVRGNVTSANPTTLQAAVNLATRLTNNAIRSGTFLSDKAKGKRKMDEFLKNKSGERIVKNRKIMGNFGVQTQMVEKGKGTHPKCDKCNNHHSGRCIICLKCNKGGHFAKDCRSKGKRTCHECGSPDHFRNTCPRLNRGPNAIQARPANQGNQGGLARGRVFEIGAEEAKQNPGCCHRPKINKRSQKLKEEHLIEYSSGEKVKANKVVKKCTLSLVGRDFSIDLIPIKIGSFDIIIGMDWMSDNRATICCAEKIVLVTLSDGSVLEVHGEKPKRDIKIVSYMKMRSHLRKECVAFLAHVVDKEVKEKRIQDLPVVRDFPEVFPEELPGLPPHRQVEFHIDLVPGAAPIAKSPYRLAPSEMQELSNQLQELLDKGFIRPSSSPWGAPVLFVKKKDGSFRMCIDYRELNKLTIKNRYPLPRIDDLFDQLQGAAYFSKIDLRSGYHQMRVREEDIAKTAFRTRYGHYEFLVMPFGLTNAPAVFMDLMNRVCRPYLDKFVIVFIDDILIYSRDKKEHEQHLREFFNLDPDIERTFRRRKREQRNLQVSTSSAMEEENAFLEELP

-23 NNDDLPP
+23 NNDGLPP

-49 HVAEPHAGPV
+49 RVAEPHAGPV

-64 PGPRVQQEN
+64 PGPQVQQEN

-99 FRLANSKDNSM
+99 FRLANSKDNNM

-201 SLKPNSIFTWDQMAE
+201 SLKPNSVFTWDQMAE

-279 YPARQM
+279 YPAREM
-285 LDATAGGAFTASSY
+285 LDATAGGAFTA
-299 NEGYNILEKISN
+299 N
-311 NNGHWTDSR
+311 SR

-388 NPEKVNYIGN
+388 NSEKVNYISN
-398 NDRTGPFSP
+398 NDKTGPFSP

-432 IQGQTNQYPQQ
+432 IQGQTNQYPQ
-443 QRQSNFQNQGQS
+443 RQSNFQNQGQS
-455 NFQNQGQSHFQN
+455 QFQN
-467 QKRVHFQDEEPPRF
+467 QKRVHFQEEEPPRF
-481 QNTSHNHSQNHQ
+481 QHTSHNHSQNHH

-542 NRSAGYLP
+542 NRSAGSLP

-580 KDGSPKRD
+580 KSQNPEKNF
-588 LASSS
+588 APSS

-598 TDSPTPAESAFTSP
+598 TDSPTPAESSLTSP
-612 VPDFPLLSPVTSTGP
+612 VPDFPLLSPVKSTEP

-648 PEIISNTLPKET
+648 LKIISNTLPIET
-660 DTTLSTTMIKPVPIT
+660 DTTLSTTVMKPVSVT
-675 PSPSP
+675 PSP

-691 QVPLYIP
+691 PVPLYIP
-698 YPQRLR
+698 YPQRL
-704 NQREEAQFKQFLD
+704 
-717 VFKQLHINIP
+717 
-727 LLEAIERMP
+727 
-736 NYTKFLKDIL
+736 T
-746 NKKKRLIEYETV
+746 EYETV

-785 CSIGGKTIRRALC
+785 CSIGGKIIRRALC

-825 SIQLADKSIVWPK
+825 SIQLDDKSIVWPK

-896 DQRVNFNVLDSLKYP
+896 DQRVTFNVLDSLKYP

-932 GEILWDADTDDEE
+932 GEILWDADTDDEA
-945 EDESEEIPLVT
+945 EDESEEVPLVT

-972 SFEVAPDLELKQL
+972 SLEVAPDLELKQL
-985 PSNLKYAFLGDSGKL
+985 PSNLKYAFLGDSGKF

-1005 SSLEADQEEK
+1005 SSLETDQEEK
-1015 LVQLLKLHTKAIG
+1015 LVQMLKLHTKAIG
-1028 WTIANLKGIS
+1028 WTIADLKGIS

-1089 TCDSPVQCVP
+1089 TCVSPIQCVP
-1099 KKGGITVITN
+1099 KKGGVTVITN

-1182 FTCPYEGIVL
+1182 FTCPYGTFAFRRMPFGLCNAPATFQRCMMSIFSDMLENSMEVFMDDFSVYGTSYDDCLQNLEKILKRCEETDLVLNWEKCHFMVKEGIVL

-1198 RGIEV
+1198 RGIEL
-1203 DRAKLEDHAFDFNEE
+1203 DRAKLEVIEKLPEPTTVKGIRSFLGHA
-1218 CRIAFNILKKA
+1218 A

-1270 IYYASKTLNNAQINY
+1270 IYYAGKTLNNAQINY

-1345 EIIDRKGINNQ
+1345 EIVDRKGINNQ

-1367 DNPEPGTDICETFPD
+1367 DNPEP
-1382 EKIFAV
+1382 
-1388 KQLLVPW
+1388 
-1395 FADIV
+1395 
-1400 NYLACGIIPKELNKH
+1400 
-1415 ARRKLIFDSKKYLW
+1415 
-1429 DDPFLFKICADQ
+1429 DQ

-1449 EETTQII
+1449 EETSQII

-1534 FPISNNCSYVLV
+1534 FPISNNCSYILV

-1580 GTPRALISDEGTH
+1580 GTPCALISDEGTH
-1593 FINKMLED
+1593 FINKVLED

-1627 NREIKGILAKVVK
+1627 NREIKGILTKVVK

-1678 HLPLELEYKAYW
+1678 HLPLELEHKAYW
-1690 AIKELNMSHN
+1690 AIKELNMSTN
-1700 EAGNKRFLQICELEE
+1700 EAGKRDF
-1715 LRNNSYENAK
+1715 
-1725 LYKEKTKKWH
+1725 YK
-1735 DQRIIPKELAEG
+1735 
-1747 QQVLLFKSRLKL
+1747 F
-1759 FPGKLSSR
+1759 
-1767 WTGPFT
+1767 
-1773 IAKVHTYGAVE
+1773 
-1784 LINPEKGTTF
+1784 
-1794 KVNGQRVKPFYTSPE
+1794 
-1809 TTRTQRPAITISNQF
+1809 
-1824 PPSLNHSIFSL
+1824 
-1835 NLSLSRSL
+1835 
-1843 YLHHRLRRRRRP
+1843 
-1855 PPAFIVPAKGTP
+1855 
-1867 SATICHLLPP
+1867 
-1877 SAIGVAITATPPL
+1877 
-1890 FSSFTETLTHP
+1890 
-1901 PTPISHPCKMRPPAS
+1901 
-1916 HLLAIKASKQPSI
+1916 
-1929 SDNTMPNP
+1929 
-1937 RNSNKKKRSHHRRT
+1937 
-1951 RSVAHTTIVTP
+1951 
-1962 AADGTLSDQASR
+1962 
-1974 TTSEVELVPNTA
+1974 
-1986 SDSLRALTD
+1986 
-1995 AATMISHL
+1995 
-2003 AGSHNGKGKTVCN
+2003 
-2016 DVDSGPKEPQ
+2016 
-2026 PSKPTFDLNCS
+2026 
-2037 PDEPVG
+2037 
-2043 SSTDGQ
+2043 
-2049 THMARL
+2049 
-2055 LTEAT
+2055 
-2060 QNLVFS
+2060 
-2066 LPQTHVIPPPLAL
+2066 
-2079 GQIHHTPMYPYSV
+2079 
-2092 PSQLISPSV
+2092 
-2101 QPLVMMLNAY
+2101 
-2111 GQPVPYVPPTTR
+2111 
-2123 RDIPN
+2123 
-2128 PHYTPLTPT
+2128 
-2137 VTPPP
+2137 
-2142 TVSVARATAV
+2142 VS
-2152 PITSA
+2152 
-2157 PRLNPLPPIRN
+2157 
-2168 VYNRRPTASRN
+2168 
-2179 PSPQTPNPI
+2179 
-2188 SWAPPVEPRYRPDSH
+2188 
-2203 SSRNA
+2203 
-2208 RREVQL
+2208 
-2214 LTLFSNNIAS
+2214 
-2224 LRFNVY
+2224 
-2230 RNKMALSPKGFL
+2230 
-2242 DETISQVAKLREVIN
+2242 
-2257 THKWDVLCAVPPP
+2257 
-2270 YNLSWVR
+2270 
-2277 EFYTKISIRDSQQVP
+2277 
-2292 VRGTIVDYSP
+2292 
-2302 MSINKLLGTTPHT
+2302 
-2315 NSKLLT
+2315 
-2321 LSTHLHQE
+2321 
-2329 DLDDILATLTI
+2329 
-2340 PGSDWYLEGT
+2340 
-2350 VRHIRFRDLTAEAY
+2350 
-2364 VWAQFI
+2364 
-2370 KYNLFPT
+2370 
-2377 SHNSKLGIDRIL
+2377 
-2389 ILFCILKGY
+2389 
-2398 PFDIGTLISTNI
+2398 
-2410 KTSCTRI
+2410 
-2417 NGRLFYPT
+2417 
-2425 IIHMLMK
+2425 
-2432 DTRVLEFPTDIF
+2432 
-2444 SNEKMVF
+2444 
-2451 GQKIVN
+2451 
-2457 KLLRLRPLVPK
+2457 
-2468 DKSPSDS
+2468 
-2475 SPRASLLPTATKA
+2475 
-2488 HAPSEPVVPNFQFQ
+2488 
-2502 MQDTR
+2502 
-2507 ENLRLNHNNQV
+2507 
-2518 QLSWLTRAIFQFRE
+2518 
-2532 YDGQRDRVWRD
+2532 
-2543 TVRAVNR
+2543 
-2550 DLLYGLPPYPSLPP
+2550 
-2564 LEPVLYPPTTRQ
+2564 